1 MKYIYY
7 VSECIHIMKI
17 IVAINDGSD
26 FVLEIL
32 VAFDININ
40 D

>member
-1 MKYIYY
+1 
-7 VSECIHIMKI
+7 MKI